1 MGENYTYKSLNNAS
15 KEIRVLCFEPQESKN
30 AILKARIKH
39 ISLLDE
45 PVKKYLAISYTW
57 GDASLR
63 RTICIDGVSV
73 SVPVNSETALSNLH
87 DPTAIRDVHEGSD
100 SERRRR
106 ALTSDGV
113 CRVWLDAVCI
123 NQEDL
128 DERAQQVGLMRDIY
142 SKAAAVLVWL
152 GEDSAG
158 VARPAFES
166 VSELVRIGFNS
177 LVTGR
182 SEDGHGRGEFVTR
195 PEALPETV
203 DRGHIAALFS
213 LPWFERV
220 WTIQEA
226 VLNEN
231 TIVVLGKYFIDYGS
245 IQLASMCLAQRHYND
260 PARGGSIPGVDL
272 AVFRSKFKSANEDNP
287 NYLVE
292 LLERMPFF
300 SATEPRDRVYGGLGL
315 VSDDKIHS
323 IIDPSY
329 TRPLAE
335 VYARATVA
343 GIVSSGLLRALTKA
357 TNVHRPDPEDD
368 ADKDM
373 PSWAIKCHWKWS
385 EELPV
390 RIYSYKDVG
399 DCSTD
404 FSQLPDLMEKSA
416 WRVLPMQGVFYGGI
430 ISVSPIITMED
441 FSTHKKMV
449 EMIQSLYVNT
459 SAALPETEGLDII
472 VRILWALCEVRYVK
486 LLLGISD
493 EEQFIEWFKDQ
504 LGSFAHLLI
513 TIWDTDYADF
523 DTEVPHDML
532 KALEGMLLMGA
543 KGRRFFITHNGILGR
558 GTPETQPGDLVCELK
573 GGEVP
578 FILREE
584 GEFYRLIGDCFAD
597 RLQDMFLMVSR
608 I

>member
-1 MGENYTYKSLNNAS
+1 MLENYAYKPLNKAS
-15 KEIRVLCFEPQESKN
+15 KDIRVLCFEPQETSTTR
-30 AILKARIKH
+30 LKGRIEH
-39 ISLLDE
+39 ISLLKE

-57 GDASLR
+57 GDATIC
-63 RTICIDGVSV
+63 RTISVDGIDV
-73 SVPVNSETALSNLH
+73 SVPINSETALRNLH
-87 DPTAIRDVHEGSD
+87 NTAAIRNINQGPD
-100 SERRRR
+100 SERQGL
-106 ALTSDGV
+106 ASDAVMENGV

-123 NQEDL
+123 NQGDL
-128 DERAQQVGLMRDIY
+128 EERAQQVSLMRDIY
-142 SKAAAVLVWL
+142 AKASVVLVWL

-158 VARPAFES
+158 IAYPAFKS
-166 VSELVRIGFNS
+166 VSELVRVGLNN
-177 LVTGR
+177 LLR
-182 SEDGHGRGEFVTR
+182 SRSDDGHGRGEFVTR

-203 DRGHIAALFS
+203 DRGHIQSLFS

-226 VLNEN
+226 ILNPK
-231 TIVVLGKYFIDYGS
+231 TMVVFGRYFIDYGS
-245 IQLASMCLAQRHYND
+245 IQLASICLAQRHYND
-260 PARGGSIPGVDL
+260 SDRGGSIPGVDL

-300 SATEPRDRVYGGLGL
+300 SATEPRDHVYGALGL
-315 VSDDKIHS
+315 ISDDTIHS

-357 TNVHRPDPEDD
+357 ANVHKRDPDNEN
-368 ADKDM
+368 DKDM

-390 RIYSYKDVG
+390 RIYSYRDVQ
-399 DCSTD
+399 DCNTD
-404 FSQLPDLMEKSA
+404 FSYLPGLVEKSG
-416 WRVLPMQGVFYGGI
+416 WRVLPMRGVFYGGI
-430 ISVSPIITMED
+430 ISASPVITKED
-441 FSTHKKMV
+441 FGTHRRMV
-449 EMIQSLYVNT
+449 EMIQSLYLET
-459 SAALPETEGLDII
+459 SAALPELENLEII
-472 VRILWALCEVRYVK
+472 MRILWALCEARYIK

-493 EEQFIEWFKDQ
+493 EEQFIEWFQDQ
-504 LGSFAHLLI
+504 FGSFALLLK
-513 TIWDTDYADF
+513 TIWVTDYADF
-523 DTEVPHDML
+523 NMEAPHDML
-532 KALEGMLLMGA
+532 GALESMLHMGA

-558 GTPETQPGDLVCELK
+558 GPPTTQAGDLVCELK

-584 GEFYRLIGDCFAD
+584 GEFYRLVGDCFAD
-597 RLQDMFLMVSR
+597 RLQDPIRFL
-608 I
+608 